1 VPLSEHEQ
9 RLLDQIER
17 QLYAEDPKFASAVR
31 SHDVKTHLTRRVK
44 RFAALLALGLVA
56 LVAGAVLRNVYV
68 GVAGFLV
75 MLAAG
80 LVIARSLQR
89 LSRGETLPKLKDKRK
104 QKARGEKTSLR
115 ERAEERFRR
124 RFDDP
129 DR

>member
-1 VPLSEHEQ
+1 MPLSEHEQ

-31 SHDVKTHLTRRVK
+31 AHDLKSHLSRRIK
-44 RFAALLALGLVA
+44 RYAALVVLGL
-56 LVAGAVLRNVYV
+56 AGLLAGVFVHNVIL

-75 MLAAG
+75 MLAGA
-80 LVIARSLQR
+80 LVVVRSLQR
-89 LSRGETLPKLKDKRK
+89 LSRGDSPMPASRK
-104 QKARGEKTSLR
+104 AGKVKGPRLSLR

-129 DR
+129 DA

>member
-1 VPLSEHEQ
+1 MPLSEHEQ

-31 SHDVKTHLTRRVK
+31 SHDVKAHLSRRVK
-44 RFAALLALGLVA
+44 RYSVLVVLGLA
-56 LVAGAVLRNVYV
+56 GLVAGAVLRNVAV
-68 GVAGFLV
+68 GVAGFLL

-80 LVIARSLQR
+80 GVIVRSMQR
-89 LSRGETLPKLKDKRK
+89 LGRGETLPRARERRGDKP
-104 QKARGEKTSLR
+104 SIR

-124 RFDDP
+124 RFDDR